1 MCRRAIVG
9 AWRERRSGASATARA
24 RRVLEWGRDGTA
36 QRAAVA
42 GWQQGSERARV
53 RARVAEQAGGKG
65 EREGREKE
73 RVNVLTC
80 VFLKIFH
87 GNSKN
92 FEHESCSKFKFLQLS
107 FQVKLHLSNNLK
119 VKNLKSSLNE
129 KPPKPTVFRGFL
141 QISCCNLKN
150 FEYESCLSCQTLQ
163 LLFWAKGHLS

>member
-1 MCRRAIVG
+1 M
-9 AWRERRSGASATARA
+9 
-24 RRVLEWGRDGTA
+24 LEWGRDGAA
-36 QRAAVA
+36 QPAAAA

-53 RARVAEQAGGKG
+53 CARVAAQGGGKGG

-92 FEHESCSKFKFLQLS
+92 FEHKSCSRFKFLQLS

-119 VKNLKSSLNE
+119 VNNLKSSLNE
-129 KPPKPTVFRGFL
+129 KPLNPLFYRVFSKFHVV
-141 QISCCNLKN
+141 
-150 FEYESCLSCQTLQ
+150 T
-163 LLFWAKGHLS
+163 